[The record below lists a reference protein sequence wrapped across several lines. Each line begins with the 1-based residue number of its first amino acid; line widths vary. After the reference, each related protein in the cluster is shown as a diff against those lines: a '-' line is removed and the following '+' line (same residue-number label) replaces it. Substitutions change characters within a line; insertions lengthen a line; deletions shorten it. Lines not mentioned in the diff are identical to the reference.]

1 VRAGILLQ
9 ARFASNR
16 LPGKALEPV
25 GGRSLLEQ
33 CLLRLIAG
41 ESAPVI
47 LATTRRED
55 DDMVAAVGAAVGVR
69 VFRGATDNVLDRFV
83 RCAEQE
89 RLDVVIRATGDN
101 PAVDIE
107 APGRL
112 LDAMRRTGADYV
124 LEEQMP
130 HGGGVEAITL
140 DALKRQVLLVR
151 DAFDREHVT
160 TYVRRH
166 HDQFEVLTLTAPA
179 PLARPDVRVT
189 VDTPGDLE
197 RMRRLYASVGGG
209 FPPLSHFIDAW
220 DHLERR
226 SVA

>member
-25 GGRSLLEQ
+25 GGRPLVEQ
-33 CLLRLIAG
+33 CLLRLLASECG
-41 ESAPVI
+41 PVI

-55 DDMVAAVGAAVGVR
+55 DDAVAAVATRVGVR
-69 VFRGATDNVLDRFV
+69 VFRGATDDVLERFV

-89 RLDVVIRATGDN
+89 RLDIVIRATGDN

-112 LDAMRRTGADYV
+112 LHAMRRTGAEYV

-140 DALKRQVLLVR
+140 DALKRQALLGR
-151 DAFDREHVT
+151 DSFDREHVT

-166 HDQFEVLTLTAPA
+166 RDQFDVLTLTAPVI
-179 PLARPDVRVT
+179 LARPDVRVT
-189 VDTPGDLE
+189 VDTPADLE
-197 RMRRLYASVGGG
+197 QMRRLYARVGGSLA
-209 FPPLSHFIDAW
+209 PLSDFIDAW